1 MACGKCGSTRI
12 GVKRNRLKA
21 LLPSL
26 PSLSFNKKDSGFK
39 RNSNPL
45 KKMIKPAI
53 VLILAGF
60 GTPLLLE
67 GTLNGCHSLEKKVIN
82 LLSTTNSLAQYA
94 GYGMMV
100 AQYSGGKFAETAI
113 YYSGSSIPPIVACP
127 VLYWKYTAMP
137 QSLKEDARQALSKF
151 GMPINF

>member
-26 PSLSFNKKDSGFK
+26 PSLSLNKKNSGFK

-67 GTLNGCHSLEKKVIN
+67 GTLNGCHSLEKSDKP
-82 LLSTTNSLAQYA
+82 AFDQ
-94 GYGMMV
+94 
-100 AQYSGGKFAETAI
+100 QFAWAI
-113 YYSGSSIPPIVACP
+113 CWIWHDGCPIFRR
-127 VLYWKYTAMP
+127 
-137 QSLKEDARQALSKF
+137 EDR
-151 GMPINF
+151 